1 MSKNTIYC
9 VFAQLHTTTHKNIKT
24 IFQNDVVFFNTSY
37 IVNSVMRV
45 RFDLDGAFHENRRK
59 AVFVLYERIICE
71 WTSPSEP
78 TMNLSAS

>member
-1 MSKNTIYC
+1 
-9 VFAQLHTTTHKNIKT
+9 
-24 IFQNDVVFFNTSY
+24 
-37 IVNSVMRV
+37 MRV

>member
-1 MSKNTIYC
+1 MFLFDHIP
-9 VFAQLHTTTHKNIKT
+9 LHIKISRLFFKT
-24 IFQNDVVFFNTSY
+24 MLFFNTSY